1 MEKKIINDEL
11 TSEKVEITDI
21 NTNEKVEEVD
31 LEEWQMEYSSD
42 SEYIQAAAVAMSSVD
57 SIDTALLTKADE
69 QRVKRVKR
77 QGLRIISECLN
88 NLYNEIFD
96 DSTSEPSD
104 TDQL

>member
-1 MEKKIINDEL
+1 MDDEI
-11 TSEKVEITDI
+11 TKEKVELPDT
-21 NTNEKVEEVD
+21 NTNEKEEEVD
-31 LEEWQMEYSSD
+31 LEEWQMELISD
-42 SEYIQAAAVAMSSVD
+42 ADYIQAAAVAMSSVD

-96 DSTSEPSD
+96 DSTSESGD
-104 TDQL
+104 TD

>member
-1 MEKKIINDEL
+1 MEKVIMDDEI
-11 TSEKVEITDI
+11 TKEKVELPDT
-21 NTNEKVEEVD
+21 NTNEKEEEVN

-42 SEYIQAAAVAMSSVD
+42 ADYIQAAAVAMSSVD

-96 DSTSEPSD
+96 DSTSESND
-104 TDQL
+104 AD